1 MSTSPNSPG
10 GPDGREDRDTD
21 DFHGE
26 VQGPSSSTW
35 DPADVHPISRHPAR
49 RVVLLAALGGA
60 AVSSCTATGVEPSA
74 SSAPTAHTNVAGTST
89 APPSPPPAGTSTA
102 VAGGSGSAVHVLS
115 VSGPDVVTGPPA
127 VSAVAL
133 TFHGAGDPNLT
144 AQALAI
150 TAASGA
156 KVTVFAVGQWL
167 AANPSLGRDIVG
179 AGHDLGNHTWSHQ
192 PMTSLTLAQATE
204 EIRRGADAVTEAV
217 GSAGLLFRPSGTPH
231 STPSITAAARTVG
244 YQRCVS
250 YDVDPVD
257 YADPGAELVR
267 TRTLSAVGSGSI
279 VSLHLGHQGTI
290 TALPGILAGLRARG
304 LAAVTMT
311 QLLATTS

>member
-1 MSTSPNSPG
+1 MSTSSKSPG
-10 GPDGREDRDTD
+10 RPEDRDTD
-21 DFHGE
+21 DLHGE
-26 VQGPSSSTW
+26 VQGPSSGTW
-35 DPADVHPISRHPAR
+35 EPVDVYGASRHPAR
-49 RVVLLAALGGA
+49 RVVLLAALAGA
-60 AVSSCTATGVEPSA
+60 AASSCTATGPEHSA
-74 SSAPTAHTNVAGTST
+74 SSASTSPTTTDVAGKST
-89 APPSPPPAGTSTA
+89 APPSPPPAATST
-102 VAGGSGSAVHVLS
+102 AGGSGSAVHVLS
-115 VSGPDVVTGPPA
+115 VSGPDIVTGPTV

-144 AQALAI
+144 AQALSI

-167 AANPSLGRDIVG
+167 AANPSLGRDIVA

-192 PMTSLTLAQATE
+192 PMTSLTLVQATD
-204 EIRRGADAVTEAV
+204 EIRRGADAVTKAV

-244 YQRCVS
+244 YRRCVS

-267 TRTLSAVGSGSI
+267 TRTLSAVRSGSI